1 MQIVNPNSRTSSTTL
16 GQLTDVRFADAP
28 LAVGTQRALAEVLGY
43 ERMTRVQAQTL
54 PVSLQGKDV
63 LAKAKTGTGKTL
75 GFLLPAI
82 ERILA
87 APAAARRGRVSALVI
102 SPTRELAQQ
111 IAEEAKQL
119 LKFHDLGLQ
128 TVVGGTKM
136 SKDAAALRRRTPDI
150 VVATPGRLEALLDED
165 TAGFRGACAGLRVL
179 VMDECDQ
186 LLDMGF
192 RPSIVKILQHLPPKS
207 GRQTLLFSATMPQ
220 DVQEM
225 ARFGLNP
232 SYELVDCVGKE
243 AGTHQQVPQTFLV
256 CSVED
261 QLGELAQ
268 IIAEGR
274 QVPGHK
280 LIVFFT
286 TARLT
291 QFYAEVFNF
300 MGVPVLE
307 IHSRKSQGHRT
318 KVSDQFRTG
327 NGLVMF
333 TSDVSARGMDY
344 PDVTGVIQVIH
355 MNQSIVH
362 VVYVHLVMD
371 RVQIV

>member
-1 MQIVNPNSRTSSTTL
+1 
-16 GQLTDVRFADAP
+16 
-28 LAVGTQRALAEVLGY
+28 
-43 ERMTRVQAQTL
+43 
-54 PVSLQGKDV
+54 
-63 LAKAKTGTGKTL
+63 
-75 GFLLPAI
+75 
-82 ERILA
+82 
-87 APAAARRGRVSALVI
+87 
-102 SPTRELAQQ
+102 
-111 IAEEAKQL
+111 
-119 LKFHDLGLQ
+119 
-128 TVVGGTKM
+128 
-136 SKDAAALRRRTPDI
+136 
-150 VVATPGRLEALLDED
+150 
-165 TAGFRGACAGLRVL
+165 
-179 VMDECDQ
+179 
-186 LLDMGF
+186 
-192 RPSIVKILQHLPPKS
+192 
-207 GRQTLLFSATMPQ
+207 
-220 DVQEM
+220 
-225 ARFGLNP
+225 
-232 SYELVDCVGKE
+232 GKE

-344 PDVTGVIQVIH
+344 PDVTGVIQVG
-355 MNQSIVH
+355 MPADRAQ
-362 VVYVHLVMD
+362 YVHRLGRTARAGGREGGRGVLLLAEFERPVSHAPSPAPVIGPAAAAWAPSPRGSGCPRAPAVGCAARLSHATRGAAAYQAWMGFYNSNLRRCNWSKEDLVRNANHWITAVCEAPEVPALQAKTIGKMGLKNVPGLIKSTEPFGGGRGGGGNRGD
-371 RVQIV
+371 QNGSSQNKRQERSASATPVANTKKGRGAENDTYGAGYNWGSASGG

>member
-111 IAEEAKQL
+111 IAEEGLQL
-119 LKFHDLGLQ
+119 LRFHDLGLQ
-128 TVVGGTKM
+128 VVFGGTKM
-136 SKDAAALRRRTPDI
+136 TKDVSSFNRRTPDI
-150 VVATPGRLEALLDED
+150 LVATPGRLLDHLEN
-165 TAGFRGACAGLRVL
+165 TPGFREACAGLQCL
-179 VMDECDQ
+179 ILDECDQ